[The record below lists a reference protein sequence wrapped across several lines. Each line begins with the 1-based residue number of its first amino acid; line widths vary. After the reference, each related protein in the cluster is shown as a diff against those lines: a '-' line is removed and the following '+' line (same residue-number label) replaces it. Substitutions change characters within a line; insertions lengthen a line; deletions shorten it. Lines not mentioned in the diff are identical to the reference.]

1 MSAKKK
7 KHGGHEEEHENHER
21 WLITYAD
28 MITLLMVLF
37 IVLFAIGQTDLAKYK
52 ALKSGLSDGF
62 GKNKLTIVDGGL
74 GLADKAA
81 RSATVVTIPDTTSDS
96 RPDALALSDA
106 QAVEQAQAVEKR
118 SMEAT
123 QAAIEASLAGTG
135 MENAVQFRTEER
147 GLVVSVLSDR
157 VLFKAGFAE
166 LTEEG
171 RAVLG
176 TVAEAIL
183 PLSNAIS
190 VEGHTDNVPIA
201 GRFASNWELST
212 ARATSVLRDLIERHA
227 FPPARLSA
235 SGYADQKPIE
245 SNATAKGRSAN
256 RRVEIVILTGVQKS
270 PAAPPAS
277 AVPTTLLTT
286 TTVTSPTA
294 ATTTTVDIHTEL
306 STTASTISF
315 SEPLPASAT
324 TPTTTPASIH

>member
-52 ALKSGLSDGF
+52 ALKAGLSDGF

-81 RSATVVTIPDTTSDS
+81 RSATVVTIPATTPDS

-123 QAAIEASLAGTG
+123 QASIEASLAGTG

-212 ARATSVLRDLIERHA
+212 ARATSVLRDLIERHS

-256 RRVEIVILTGVQKS
+256 RRVEIVILTGINKT
-270 PAAPPAS
+270 PAAPTASQVS
-277 AVPTTLLTT
+277 AVPTTLLTPT
-286 TTVTSPTA
+286 TLLAP
-294 ATTTTVDIHTEL
+294 TTVDIHTEL

-324 TPTTTPASIH
+324 TPTTTPASTH